1 MLLKMTEEPDD
12 YEGKWPRRD
21 AMTTD
26 EAREFFKFLH
36 GEVPWNGTWF
46 GEYAPGQRGAYWWRK
61 HLKAALESLIAAPAA
76 PVQQAEPVGYFQ
88 RDCDY
93 FEQVE
98 DVYQWDAD
106 VIPLYLHPPPAEV
119 QRLREAAYNAIEA
132 FDQGAHGADEIDA
145 LRRALE
151 GGE

>member
-1 MLLKMTEEPDD
+1 MS
-12 YEGKWPRRD
+12 KWKLVPVDATD
-21 AMTTD
+21 AMI
-26 EAREFFKFLH
+26 
-36 GEVPWNGTWF
+36 G
-46 GEYAPGQRGAYWWRK
+46 
-61 HLKAALESLIAAPAA
+61 AALDVNMGRVATYRETYNAMLDAAPAA